1 MEKLKNAKSTM
12 RNKWNQ
18 FFGGEE
24 MTSAVSTSFST
35 VSQQSVKDNSVV
47 GARKGMER
55 RSKSIRW
62 KSRGWTMH
70 VRRIHFAR
78 AKSKG

>member
-1 MEKLKNAKSTM
+1 MENAKSTM

-18 FFGGEE
+18 YFGGEE
-24 MTSAVSTSFST
+24 ITSAVSTSLST
-35 VSQQSVKDNSVV
+35 GSQQSVKDNSVV
-47 GARKGMER
+47 RARKGMER

-62 KSRGWTMH
+62 KSRGWTIH

>member
-1 MEKLKNAKSTM
+1 MENAKSTM

-18 FFGGEE
+18 YFGEEE

-35 VSQQSVKDNSVV
+35 GSQQSVKDNSVV
-47 GARKGMER
+47 RARKGMER

-62 KSRGWTMH
+62 KSRGWTIH

>member
-12 RNKWNQ
+12 SNMWNQ
-18 FFGGEE
+18 FFGEE

-35 VSQQSVKDNSVV
+35 GSQQSMKDNSVV